1 MLTRY
6 VVNQATK
13 AVKRKL
19 CSIPGTSQGAIVVKN
34 PLANAG
40 DLRDMGFIPSLER
53 CPGGGKW
60 QPTPIFLPGKSQ
72 GQRSLEG
79 YRPWGRKQMAMT
91 DYTYTQYVYTHIL
104 YV

>member
-60 QPTPIFLPGKSQ
+60 QPTPIFLPGEFH
-72 GQRSLEG
+72 GQRSLVG
-79 YRPWGRKQMAMT
+79 YSPWNCRESGMT
-91 DYTYTQYVYTHIL
+91 E
-104 YV
+104 